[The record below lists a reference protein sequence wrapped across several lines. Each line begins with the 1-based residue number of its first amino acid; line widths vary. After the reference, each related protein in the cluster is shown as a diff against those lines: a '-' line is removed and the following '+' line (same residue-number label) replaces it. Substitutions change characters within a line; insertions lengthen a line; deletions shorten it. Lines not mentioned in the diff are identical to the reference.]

1 MLYEEN
7 EIMLYSDLQI
17 RVINKKVKNSY
28 NTVSDEF
35 KFTNH
40 SHLKCFL
47 LRSFLGF
54 KLTEITLQ
62 SGPIPLVPDILIKPF
77 TDESSANA
85 DDLNCLYT
93 HKAVRILENLL
104 SDRAILA
111 YQMAIECNC
120 PIIAMDIL
128 ERYQNS
134 TLSSQWF

>member
-1 MLYEEN
+1 MFYEEN

-17 RVINKKVKNSY
+17 RVINIKVKNSY

-40 SHLKCFL
+40 SHLKGL

-77 TDESSANA
+77 TDESSANS
-85 DDLNCLYT
+85 DDLNCLYA

-104 SDRAILA
+104 SDRAISA

-120 PIIAMDIL
+120 PIIAMDII

-134 TLSSQWF
+134 TLSLQWF